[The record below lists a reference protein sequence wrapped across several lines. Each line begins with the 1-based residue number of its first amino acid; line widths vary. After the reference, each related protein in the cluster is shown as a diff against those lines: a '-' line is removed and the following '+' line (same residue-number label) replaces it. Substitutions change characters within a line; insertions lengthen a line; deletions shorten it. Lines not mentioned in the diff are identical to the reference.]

1 MYDIIIG
8 DDSHV
13 TWHTPDL
20 KVQIAFIYRLNKQR
34 TVLKIITFLLVVGR
48 CRPATDEYRIE
59 LVSWCECITW
69 WTFCS
74 KRWLKKASWLIGDR
88 RWFMCVC
95 LIWERDPFT
104 KLERGCT
111 GVYTKGVQMR
121 FCLIWEERWV
131 NLEFWACRL
140 KTN

>member
-20 KVQIAFIYRLNKQR
+20 KIQIAFIYRLNKQR

-88 RWFMCVC
+88 RWFMSVCVFN
-95 LIWERDPFT
+95 LRERSVY
-104 KLERGCT
+104 KVREAVQACT
-111 GVYTKGVQMR
+111 RRV
-121 FCLIWEERWV
+121 FRWDFV
-131 NLEFWACRL
+131 WFEKNDESI
-140 KTN
+140 